1 MTWLTQNGFMCVDT
15 RTKAIFFKKL
25 NRFINAQ
32 RKLSSTET
40 QRTIKVEYKESMVI
54 MVQMSKLRVQRN

>member
-1 MTWLTQNGFMCVDT
+1 MCVDT